1 MGVDRLDP
9 IAHFWGACPANLFP
23 WSILEF
29 PTSTSSKTSSWLD
42 NATKLKRNSTT
53 TFDITILCWV
63 LYSRGVQLY
72 GQLVVEVFVLL
83 KKISS
88 IFHVHVPEENNMLH
102 NISLELWWKIMFL
115 EIFMGPMA
123 VGLPAVII
131 FQGASNQP
139 IGPQGA

>member
-9 IAHFWGACPANLFP
+9 IAHFGGACPANLFP

-42 NATKLKRNSTT
+42 NATKLKRNTTT

-83 KKISS
+83 KKNLLSFMFTSLKKITCCT
-88 IFHVHVPEENNMLH
+88 IFPWSFGGRSC
-102 NISLELWWKIMFL
+102 SLKFSW
-115 EIFMGPMA
+115 GPW
-123 VGLPAVII
+123 L
-131 FQGASNQP
+131 
-139 IGPQGA
+139 